1 MLAVA
6 ADYDGITSWI
16 NVVAVGSCCASVI
29 LFALALP
36 LAWSRARHS
45 AIPTPELIVSMP
57 PSVPAWRGD
66 QSS

>member
-36 LAWSRARHS
+36 LAWFTREALRDTD
-45 AIPTPELIVSMP
+45 AGTDRV
-57 PSVPAWRGD
+57 
-66 QSS
+66 